1 MIRILIADDHA
12 IVRAGLKQI
21 IEGIPDM
28 ILEDEA
34 SNGRELLEKVR
45 KKDYDVI
52 VLDITMP
59 GGGGIEALNQ
69 LKNEKPKL
77 PVLALSIHSE
87 EQYGKRMLKAGASGY
102 LTKESAPEELVT
114 AIRRV
119 FEGRRYVSPSLA
131 ERLAA
136 DLATPVEKPLHEEL
150 SDREY
155 QVMLLIGSGKMLTEI
170 ASGLNLSVKT
180 VSTYRSRILEKMKMK
195 SNAEL
200 TYYVIKHQLV
210 D

>member
-28 ILEDEA
+28 MLADEA
-34 SNGRELLEKVR
+34 SNGRELMEKVR
-45 KKDYDVI
+45 RKDYDVI

-59 GGGGIEALNQ
+59 GGGGIEVLNQ

-77 PVLALSIHSE
+77 PVLALSIHPE

-119 FEGRRYVSPSLA
+119 FEGRRYVSSTLA

-136 DLATPVEKPLHEEL
+136 DLATPADKPLHEEL

-170 ASGLNLSVKT
+170 ASDLNLSVKT

-200 TYYVIKHQLV
+200 TYYVIKHRLV

>member
-28 ILEDEA
+28 ILAAEA
-34 SNGRELLEKVR
+34 ANGWELLEKVR
-45 KKDYDVI
+45 KNEFDVI

-59 GGGGIEALNQ
+59 GGGGIEVLKQ
-69 LKNEKPKL
+69 LRNEKPKL
-77 PVLALSIHSE
+77 PVLALSIHPE
-87 EQYGKRMLKAGASGY
+87 EQYGKRMLKAGAAGY
-102 LTKESAPEELVT
+102 LTKESAPDELVN
-114 AIRRV
+114 AIRKV
-119 FEGRRYVSPSLA
+119 YNGGRYVSSFLA

-136 DLATPVEKPLHEEL
+136 DLARHSDAPLHEEL

-155 QVMLLIGSGKMLTEI
+155 QVMVMIGSGKMISEI
-170 ASGLNLSVKT
+170 AGELNLSVKT
-180 VSTYRSRILEKMKMK
+180 VSTYRTRILEKMRMK

-200 TYYVIKHQLV
+200 THYVISHQLSP
-210 D
+210 

>member
-28 ILEDEA
+28 ILADEA
-34 SNGRELLEKVR
+34 SNGWELLEKVR
-45 KKDYDVI
+45 KNDYDVV

-59 GGGGIEALNQ
+59 GGGGIGALNQ

-77 PVLALSIHSE
+77 PVLALSIHPE
-87 EQYGKRMLKAGASGY
+87 EQYGKRMLKAGAAGY

-136 DLATPVEKPLHEEL
+136 DLAAPVEKPLHEEL

-155 QVMLLIGSGKMLTEI
+155 QVMLLIGSGKMITEI
-170 ASGLNLSVKT
+170 ASELNLSVKT

-200 TYYVIKHQLV
+200 TYYVIKYHLAE
-210 D
+210 